1 MKKQIF
7 HLIMSIFLIMVASA
21 CGIDSAKDNR
31 KILDD
36 EKPVEEATDEA
47 KPEKMVIWEEKGKA
61 EALKPM
67 IEKFEKE
74 YGIEIVHEELEI
86 AREMHD
92 RLRRDGPIG
101 NGKTPDVVTFSH
113 QQIGQLVK
121 EGLIQEVKVEK
132 EVLNA
137 FHESTIRAEMYQDK
151 VFGLPKSVNTSVLIY
166 NKKMLS
172 KAPETMNDLY
182 KISKEYRK
190 KNVYGY
196 HAEWNGFHDAY
207 GVMAGM
213 GSYVFK
219 DKKGHFISSD
229 VGLNDKHAIKA
240 AAYIQKWYKADLIPN
255 GDKAA
260 IQNLFRQGKLA
271 SFLGDANSISGNE
284 ETGMAH
290 LPELPNGKP
299 VKPFL
304 EVKGW
309 HVTAFTKHPY
319 WSTKLVEYL
328 TNDEQAWHRY
338 EATGDFPPNKSIG
351 HAESIKDKEKA
362 QALSIQLQYAEPVPN
377 IPEMNKV
384 WGPMDSAMNRI
395 TMERAKP
402 KRTLDE
408 AVKAIKK
415 Q

>member
-7 HLIMSIFLIMVASA
+7 HLFMSIFLIMMASA
-21 CGIDSAKDNR
+21 CGTDSDKENRIVKDN
-31 KILDD
+31 K
-36 EKPVEEATDEA
+36 KTVEETTEEA

-61 EALKPM
+61 EALKPV
-67 IEKFEKE
+67 IEGFEKE
-74 YGIEIVHEELEI
+74 YGIKVVHEELEI
-86 AREMHD
+86 AEEMHD

-101 NGKTPDVVTFSH
+101 NGKAPDVVTFSH
-113 QQIGQLVK
+113 RQVGQLVK
-121 EGLIQEVKVEK
+121 EGLIQEVKVED
-132 EVLNA
+132 EVTDA
-137 FHESTIRAEMYQDK
+137 FHESSIRAEMYQDK

-166 NKKMLS
+166 NKKILS

-182 KISKEYRK
+182 KISKKLRK
-190 KNVYGY
+190 ENAYGF

-213 GSYVFK
+213 GSYVFH
-219 DKKGHFISSD
+219 DENGNFNPSD
-229 VGLNDKHAIKA
+229 IGLNDKHAIKA
-240 AAYIQKWYKADLIPN
+240 AAYIQKWYKTNLIPK
-255 GDKAA
+255 GDGAA
-260 IQNLFRQGKLA
+260 IEKLYSQGELA
-271 SFLGDANSISGNE
+271 SFLGDANSFSGKK
-284 ETGMAH
+284 ETGMAP
-290 LPELPNGKP
+290 LPELPNGMPMKS
-299 VKPFL
+299 FL

-328 TNDEQAWHRY
+328 TSDKQAIQRY
-338 EATGDFPPNKSIG
+338 ETTGDVPPNKSFS
-351 HAESIKDKEKA
+351 HNKLIKENERA

-384 WGPMDSAMNRI
+384 WRPMDSAMNRI
-395 TMERAKP
+395 TMEKAKP

-415 Q
+415 E